1 MPEGLNMSRIKN
13 KGISRLIK
21 AFRYS
26 LGGLKIAWLNEEAF
40 RTEVLLMGFMLPAGF
55 LLGTTGTQR
64 ALLIGIYFIVLITE
78 LINSAIEAIVDRIGE
93 EYHILAGRAKDL
105 GSAAVLISLIA
116 CAVVWGII
124 FYERFS

>member
-1 MPEGLNMSRIKN
+1 MSRIKN